1 MINAENNI
9 SNSVKV
15 WNMNTADAGK
25 NNQAQAKISSD
36 DMIIDKRLLQ
46 ADMAENRHTAKQVST
61 AVSLIQAFSKAVDT
75 IIDKLGSMQSLTKK
89 ATSSMYSATKKEQ
102 MQKDFKNLATE
113 INDLVKTTKYE
124 YENNRILSSNGKSIS
139 IPIDKDKSVDIFAVD
154 LGFDVE
160 GLDLTTDAK
169 GVLAKIQAGIEKTK
183 EYNLHL
189 SSQQTRIMDATQ
201 VLDSKL
207 DTVLGFDSL
216 SLSSIVAE
224 KMAYYV
230 AELLAEDTDRSLQ
243 TQANADAQKSAQL
256 LMNS

>member
-15 WNMNTADAGK
+15 WNMNTAGARE
-25 NNQAQAKISSD
+25 NNQAEPKINSGD
-36 DMIIDKRLLQ
+36 LVIGKRLLQ

-61 AVSLIQAFSKAVDT
+61 AVSLIQAFSKAVDA
-75 IIDKLGSMQSLTKK
+75 IIDKLGSMESLAKK
-89 ATSSMYSATKKEQ
+89 TASSMYSATKKEQ
-102 MQKDFKNLATE
+102 MQKDFKSLATE

-124 YENNRILSSNGKSIS
+124 YENNRILSADGKSIS
-139 IPIDKDKSVDIFAVD
+139 IPLDNNRSVDIFAVD

-169 GVLAKIQAGIEKTK
+169 GALAKIQAAIEKTQ

-189 SSQQTRIMDATQ
+189 SSQQTRIMDATR

-207 DTVLGFDSL
+207 DTVLGFDSS

-224 KMAYYV
+224 KMAHYV
-230 AELLAEDTDRSLQ
+230 AEMLAEDTDRSLQ
-243 TQANADAQKSAQL
+243 TQANADAKKSSQL
-256 LMNS
+256 LIDS